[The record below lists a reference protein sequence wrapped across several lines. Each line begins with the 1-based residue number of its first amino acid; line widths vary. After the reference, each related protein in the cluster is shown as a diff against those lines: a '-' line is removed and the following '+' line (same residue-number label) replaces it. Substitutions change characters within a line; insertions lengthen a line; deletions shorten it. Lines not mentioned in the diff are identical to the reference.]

1 MYILYIHLA
10 SLVAPPQAAEICLI
24 KRKWAFGEGSLKRQ
38 NLRYVMVE
46 LEGCIQG
53 TVQDK

>member
-10 SLVAPPQAAEICLI
+10 SLVAPLQAAEICLI

-38 NLRYVMVE
+38 NLRHVMVE